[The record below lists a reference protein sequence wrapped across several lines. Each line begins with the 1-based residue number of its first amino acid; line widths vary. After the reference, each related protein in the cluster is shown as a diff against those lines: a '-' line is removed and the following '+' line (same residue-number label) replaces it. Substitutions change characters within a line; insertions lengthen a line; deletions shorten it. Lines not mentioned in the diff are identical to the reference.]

1 MQHDS
6 EDLTTKPAN
15 DLVNKLDD
23 TPANTLANTL
33 ANELKIIYRDDCL
46 IAINKP
52 SGLLVHRTQIDKHD
66 HNNALH
72 QLRDQTGLYLYP
84 VHRLD
89 KPTSGVLLFALNS
102 ENASFV
108 AKQFEQHQ
116 VDKRYLGVVRG
127 YTVGQQTIVHA
138 VSDRDAPHKP
148 KTPASTS
155 YKTLAQLE
163 LPIQIDRYPTTR
175 YSLLEIAPLSGR
187 RHQIRQHM
195 KHISNPLIGDSSYG
209 KSSHNVFFRQHFNC
223 HRLLLHAH
231 SIRLTH
237 PATGSICNITAENLD
252 PSFQRVL
259 AHEHWQ
265 WSGGQKSR
273 VYLNTNCN

>member
-1 MQHDS
+1 MQHDP
-6 EDLTTKPAN
+6 EEPTEEPAKEPTEE
-15 DLVNKLDD
+15 LAREKL
-23 TPANTLANTL
+23 AREKL
-33 ANELKIIYRDDCL
+33 EIIYRDNCL

-66 HNNALH
+66 HDNALH

-102 ENASFV
+102 ECASFI

-116 VDKRYLGVVRG
+116 IHKCYLGIVRG
-127 YTVGQQTIVHA
+127 YTDEQQTIVHA
-138 VSDRDAPHKP
+138 VRDRDAPQKP
-148 KTPASTS
+148 KLSASTS

-163 LPIQIDRYPTTR
+163 LPNQIDRYPTTR
-175 YSLLEIAPLSGR
+175 YSLLEIVPLSGR

-195 KHISNPLIGDSSYG
+195 KHISHPLIGDSSYG
-209 KSSHNVFFRQHFNC
+209 KSSHNIFFRQQFNC

-231 SIRLTH
+231 SIRFTH
-237 PATGSICNITAENLD
+237 PASCSRCDITAENLD

-259 AHEHWQ
+259 EHEQWQ
-265 WSGGQKSR
+265 WNERLKKPLSLS
-273 VYLNTNCN
+273 TN